1 MSDYR
6 YSLEVYA
13 DDASSLDIVR
23 AELEKEEIIPH
34 VMKVDF
40 ENRKEADGKSYL
52 FLSTDSLMPHG
63 SVKCWS
69 DQDHELF
76 FHTLSKQV
84 PNTKLVFSGENLDDP
99 NDSRFKKAFQNGQ
112 YKDAYQDAFDLEV
125 VLEEAPWREYGAPAK
140 EATHSQADHLKPI
153 VILTCV
159 HQTTYGDCLYTSVH
173 PTTEAALAHVEQVK
187 NDCSFEPELDEYFNY
202 DIDLQV
208 LDLHTMTSRQ
218 KSAHSIEELLANAE
232 KRAGTNTSEHV
243 QSKTND
249 APIR

>member
-13 DDASSLDIVR
+13 GDLSSLDVIKT
-23 AELEKEEIIPH
+23 ALEKEGITPYI
-34 VMKVDF
+34 MKVDF
-40 ENRKEADGKSYL
+40 ENRRTPDGESYV
-52 FLSTDSLMPHG
+52 FLSTDSLMPYG

-69 DQDHELF
+69 DQKHELF

-84 PNTKLVFSGENLDDP
+84 PNAKLVFSGENLDDP

-112 YKDAYQDAFDLEV
+112 FKDAYQDAFDLEA
-125 VLEEAPWREYGAPAK
+125 VLEETPWREYGTPAK
-140 EATHSQADHLKPI
+140 EATHPQVDHLKPM

-159 HQTTYGDCLYTSVH
+159 HQTTYGDYLYSSVH

-187 NDCSFEPELDEYFNY
+187 NDCNFEPELNESFHY

-208 LDLHTMTSRQ
+208 LDLDTMTSRQ
-218 KSAHSIEELLANAE
+218 KSAHSIEELLASAE
-232 KRAGTNTSEHV
+232 KRAGTKTLDHT
-243 QSKTND
+243 QSKIND
-249 APIR
+249 DLLR